1 MAQLNPNLNPTFK
14 ESAFAGSTT
23 SASDHAALA
32 DTAAP
37 RESRRLTL
45 LLAAVALVSL
55 VGLGD
60 AIYLSVLHFSGAT
73 ARCTVLTGC
82 SEVLGSSYASI
93 GGVPLA
99 LVGAISYFTVFT
111 LAVLAV
117 FGYPRA
123 ATLLVPLVAVMC
135 VVSLGLIFLQAFVI
149 RQFCEFCLL
158 SAGVTFTLAVLV
170 ALARRAAEKLN
181 TGETG

>member
-1 MAQLNPNLNPTFK
+1 MTAQPNPNLD
-14 ESAFAGSTT
+14 SAFTEATFDEGT
-23 SASDHAALA
+23 SAPDAATLSDVV
-32 DTAAP
+32 P

-60 AIYLSVLHFSGAT
+60 AIYLSVLHLSGAT

-93 GGVPLA
+93 GGVPVA
-99 LVGAISYFTVFT
+99 LFGAVAYFTVFT

-123 ATLLVPLVAVMC
+123 ATLLLPLVGLMC

-149 RQFCEFCLL
+149 RHFCEFCLL
-158 SAGVTFTLAVLV
+158 SAGVTFTLAALV
-170 ALARRAAEKLN
+170 VLARRAANKLK
-181 TGETG
+181 E